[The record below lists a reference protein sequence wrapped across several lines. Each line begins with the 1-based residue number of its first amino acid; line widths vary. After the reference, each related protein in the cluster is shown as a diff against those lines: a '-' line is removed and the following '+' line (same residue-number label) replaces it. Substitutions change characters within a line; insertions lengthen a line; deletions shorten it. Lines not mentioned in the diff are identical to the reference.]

1 MQTSARNALI
11 VTTAAGFWMRQR
23 NGRKISL
30 SNSQHWILHVL
41 CAPQQRS
48 RKGRGDHPKMVFSI
62 FFTFSFEHFR
72 FAIFGKTKTIAQN
85 RGRIQSRQAMPGFSC
100 LYYKTTWPFAARF
113 FFCQRREFPSHL
125 WSPEATSMFSCR
137 NETEIL
143 CRSNSIKFSNQVAR
157 ILISVIIRKQLS
169 TASVPHVR

>member
-1 MQTSARNALI
+1 MQTSARYALI

-85 RGRIQSRQAMPGFSC
+85 RGRIHVKAGHARVFMFLLPNNLTFRC
-100 LYYKTTWPFAARF
+100 LLFLKGGNVLVVYGAQTRRPYFHEEMKAKYYV
-113 FFCQRREFPSHL
+113 
-125 WSPEATSMFSCR
+125 AT
-137 NETEIL
+137 I
-143 CRSNSIKFSNQVAR
+143 
-157 ILISVIIRKQLS
+157 
-169 TASVPHVR
+169 